1 MAITLRP
8 AEQVTQLRQ
17 FRAEVLMT
25 SVQGQAYARTF
36 ETFKAELLR
45 LVLQNQ
51 QLLTLEDQ
59 IIAQALSDFP
69 SGSQATAQLSPALV
83 ALMNHAMDFLLTVA
97 SPELAAAVRT
107 MRSDIDSLAGKP
119 LRPTL
124 EASNQLFETGA
135 SLG

>member
-8 AEQVTQLRQ
+8 AGQVTQLRQ
-17 FRAEVLMT
+17 FRADILMT

-36 ETFKAELLR
+36 ETFKGELLR

-59 IIAQALSDFP
+59 IIAQTLSDFP
-69 SGSQATAQLSPALV
+69 PGSQATAQLSPALV
-83 ALMNHAMDFLLTVA
+83 ALMNQAMDLLLTVA
-97 SPELAAAVRT
+97 SPELAAALRT
-107 MRSDIDSLAGKP
+107 MRSDLDSLAGKP

-124 EASNQLFETGA
+124 EVSNQLFEDGA
-135 SLG
+135 SIG